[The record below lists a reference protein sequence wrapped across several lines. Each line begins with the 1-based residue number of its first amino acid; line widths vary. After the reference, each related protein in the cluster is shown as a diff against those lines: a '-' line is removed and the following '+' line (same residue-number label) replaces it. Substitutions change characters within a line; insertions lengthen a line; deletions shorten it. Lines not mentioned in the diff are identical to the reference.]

1 MGRRTFPKG
10 GSPGYSPAASSGRLV
25 FVSGQVALDGA
36 GSLVGEG
43 DCGEQAR
50 QTFRNV
56 AAALASAG
64 ATWDDVVKLTAFL
77 VDPADYDAYAAA
89 RLEVFPQGGP
99 ASSTVIVAALVR
111 PEFLIEIEA
120 VAALGDA
127 G

>member
-1 MGRRTFPKG
+1 MGRKMFPEG
-10 GSPGYSPAASSGRLV
+10 GAAGYSPAASGGGML

-36 GSLVGEG
+36 GDLVGAG

-56 AAALASAG
+56 GEVLESAG
-64 ATWDDVVKLTAFL
+64 AGWDDVVKLTAFL

-89 RLEVFPQGGP
+89 RLEVFPDGGP

-120 VAALGDA
+120 VAAVGDP